1 MHRTHLRHF
10 LLPGVLAATMLL
22 GTGCNKQSAAPA
34 PMAQPAAPVTQPAPI
49 NDNQITAQI
58 ERQIASENALAA
70 LPIQVQ
76 SVNGVVTLSGNVNND
91 AARELAAADAAQAA
105 GVKTVVNNLVVAPV
119 RAAAPAPRST
129 PAPPRHPKPRHHQ
142 VAENTPPPITPPP
155 PPIAPP
161 PPPITPPV
169 QQAQPMPPPP
179 PVTPPPPPPPKPVAE
194 NLTLPPG
201 TDIPFRLSGT
211 LETGVTQSNAS
222 FQGALASN
230 LVVDGVVAIP
240 RGSSITGRV
249 IEAKDAAHFTGRA
262 ELSLELT
269 QITDQGSQIPLVTQ
283 PLLQLG
289 PARGKNTAEK
299 SVGGALLGTLIGA
312 LAGGG
317 RGALVGG
324 AAGAG
329 TGAGVNAVTRGQ
341 QVNIPAESIL
351 HFTLKAPVHVTV
363 MVPPAN

>member
-1 MHRTHLRHF
+1 MSPYL
-10 LLPGVLAATMLL
+10 
-22 GTGCNKQSAAPA
+22 K
-34 PMAQPAAPVTQPAPI
+34 
-49 NDNQITAQI
+49 
-58 ERQIASENALAA
+58 
-70 LPIQVQ
+70 
-76 SVNGVVTLSGNVNND
+76 
-91 AARELAAADAAQAA
+91 
-105 GVKTVVNNLVVAPV
+105 
-119 RAAAPAPRST
+119 RAAALSALLHLIVLLAMVVVLPTSVPPEAPEEAGVEMDFQQPSRKAMAPGRIAAAANTPQPTPTPPAPT
-129 PAPPRHPKPRHHQ
+129 PPKPQ
-142 VAENTPPPITPPP
+142 PEEPPP
-155 PPIAPP
+155 P
-161 PPPITPPV
+161 
-169 QQAQPMPPPP
+169 PPPP
-179 PVTPPPPPPPKPVAE
+179 PVTPPPPPQPVAE

-269 QITDQGSQIPLVTQ
+269 QITDQGSQIILVTQ

-289 PARGKNTAEK
+289 PARGKNTTEK
-299 SVGGALLGTLIGA
+299 AVGGALLGTLIGA

-317 RGALVGG
+317 RGALIGG